1 MRVCAPTQ
9 VVPFPLFELQAK
21 LVARILS
28 GAVDAP
34 SEDDMKRAAAEATA
48 RLAPRGGVLRRHAH
62 AMTLE
67 EQFDYDDRRAPCK
80 RGPACLW

>member
-1 MRVCAPTQ
+1 M
-9 VVPFPLFELQAK
+9 FELQAK

-34 SEDDMKRAAAEATA
+34 NEDHMKRAAAEATA
-48 RLAPRGGVLRRHAH
+48 RLAPLGGVLRRHAH

-67 EQFDYDDRRAPCK
+67 VQFDYDDRHELLSRLAASQRAC
-80 RGPACLW
+80 